1 MPEAARRREAERR
14 AQQNART
21 PQPFGTNPSAESPP
35 PLEVLVGTMVRGI
48 LEVVAGV
55 RDPEQLARWMSEEV
69 YRHLL
74 TRTSLA
80 TRARSARRVQV
91 YRVMHDIRSVRL
103 SSPRDGVI
111 EATVVVSGRMRTRAV
126 ALRLESLERR
136 WRITAL
142 SLL

>member
-1 MPEAARRREAERR
+1 MPEAARRPEDARCAP
-14 AQQNART
+14 QNACDLNAL
-21 PQPFGTNPSAESPP
+21 GTNSSPETPSPV
-35 PLEVLVGTMVRGI
+35 EVFVGNMVRGI

-69 YRHLL
+69 YRALL

-91 YRVMHDIRSVRL
+91 YRVMHEIRSVRL
-103 SSPRDGVI
+103 FSPRDGAI